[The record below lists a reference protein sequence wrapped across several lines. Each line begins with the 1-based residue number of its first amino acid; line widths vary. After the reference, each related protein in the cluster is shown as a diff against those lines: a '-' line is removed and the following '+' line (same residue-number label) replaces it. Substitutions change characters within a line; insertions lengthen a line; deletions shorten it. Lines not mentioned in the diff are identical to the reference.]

1 MSEIEAARGA
11 FESWLRRENG
21 KWADKITERHPDG
34 RYCAMQ
40 AYMDWGAWQ
49 AAWAW
54 RESELSALK
63 AQRDELLAAARATLK
78 ATDRVAFAWKVGKC
92 GPLSQGSC
100 YISDISKSLDM
111 TRAAIANAEKDKP

>member
-1 MSEIEAARGA
+1 MSGIEAARGA

-21 KWADKITERHPDG
+21 KWADKITERYPDG

-54 RESELSALK
+54 RESELSALR
-63 AQRDELLAAARATLK
+63 AQCDELLELLKWADEKLGPEINPSNYDHQDVCELNANMVEVTL
-78 ATDRVAFAWKVGKC
+78 A
-92 GPLSQGSC
+92 
-100 YISDISKSLDM
+100 I
-111 TRAAIANAEKDKP
+111 RAAIANAEKDKT

>member
-54 RESELSALK
+54 RESELSTLR
-63 AQRDELLAAARATLK
+63 AQRDELLEAAKK
-78 ATDRVAFAWKVGKC
+78 AQGLYIDSVFGFGGHAEEAMEI
-92 GPLSQGSC
+92 LS
-100 YISDISKSLDM
+100 
-111 TRAAIANAEKDKP
+111 TAIANAEKDKQ

>member
-54 RESELSALK
+54 RESELSALR
-63 AQRDELLAAARATLK
+63 AQRDELLAAAK
-78 ATDRVAFAWKVGKC
+78 AYQELSVCYRLNKRPTEKFFDRLETANF
-92 GPLSQGSC
+92 
-100 YISDISKSLDM
+100 
-111 TRAAIANAEKDKP
+111 AIANAEKDKL